1 MSGAL
6 TPFVM
11 GTVGVAMNYQAARAQ
26 AQAIKQQ
33 SAAEAQMLRQNA
45 YYYEAEAQMARQ
57 KAQWDEGILREQIR
71 STMSA
76 QKAAYAARGVRMAG
90 SPFEVIS
97 ETLIQGQKDILA
109 VRYGGELQAY
119 KALATA
125 DMYRQKA
132 AYVLSAGAATA
143 GTLTRASLF
152 SSALSMYN
160 LWNVYGPPQ
169 RQPLGATSTAGAR
182 AAQPP
187 LETGTAGTGSGIMSI
202 PRMSQDPRIILY

>member
-76 QKAAYAARGVRMAG
+76 QKAAYAARGVRMTG

-143 GTLTRASLF
+143 GTLTRTSLL
-152 SSALSMYN
+152 SSGLSIYN
-160 LWNVYGPPQ
+160 LWNTYGPLQ
-169 RQPLGATSTAGAR
+169 RQPLGSSGMIS
-182 AAQPP
+182 
-187 LETGTAGTGSGIMSI
+187 LGTMTLPKGIGTIPEPESI
-202 PRMSQDPRIILY
+202 RITDYPG

>member
-71 STMSA
+71 STMGA
-76 QKAAYAARGVRMAG
+76 QKAAYAARGVRMTG

-143 GTLTRASLF
+143 GTLTRTSLL
-152 SSALSMYN
+152 SSGLSIYN
-160 LWNVYGPPQ
+160 LWNTYGPLQ
-169 RQPLGATSTAGAR
+169 RQPLGSSGMIS
-182 AAQPP
+182 
-187 LETGTAGTGSGIMSI
+187 LGTMTLPKGIGTIPEPESI
-202 PRMSQDPRIILY
+202 RITDYPG

>member
-11 GTVGVAMNYQAARAQ
+11 GTVSVAMNYQAAAAQ

-57 KAQWDEGILREQIR
+57 KAQWDESMLREQIR
-71 STMSA
+71 SMVGT
-76 QKAAYAARGVRMAG
+76 QKAAYAARGVRLTG

-109 VRYGGELQAY
+109 VRYGGEVQAY

-132 AYVLSAGAATA
+132 AYVLSAGSAAA
-143 GTLTRASLF
+143 GTLTRTSML
-152 SSALSMYN
+152 SSILNVYS
-160 LWNVYGPPQ
+160 LWNTYGLQQQKP
-169 RQPLGATSTAGAR
+169 A
-182 AAQPP
+182 
-187 LETGTAGTGSGIMSI
+187 AGTGLNTPGMITFPST
-202 PRMSQDPRIILY
+202 RITDYRG

>member
-76 QKAAYAARGVRMAG
+76 QKAAYAARGVRMTG

-132 AYVLSAGAATA
+132 AYVLSAGVATA
-143 GTLTRASLF
+143 GTLTRTSLL
-152 SSALSMYN
+152 SSGLSIYN
-160 LWNVYGPPQ
+160 LWNTYGPLQ
-169 RQPLGATSTAGAR
+169 RQPLGSSGMIS
-182 AAQPP
+182 
-187 LETGTAGTGSGIMSI
+187 LGTMTLPKGIGTIPEPESI
-202 PRMSQDPRIILY
+202 RITDYPG